1 MTEPRTI
8 PYGSW
13 PSPITSELIVSD
25 TVGIG
30 QVEVDGDDLYWAE
43 ARPAEQGRVVVVRRG
58 PDGATADAVG
68 PRWNVRT
75 RVHEYGGACFAVD
88 RGSLLFTHFADQ
100 RLHLARAG
108 AEPQPLT
115 PEADLRYADLCLDRA
130 RSRVVCVLEDH
141 TRPGVEAANRIAA
154 VPLDGGAP
162 EVLVEGADFVAA
174 PRISPDGRRL
184 CWLSWDHPN
193 MPWDGTDLWVAELDA
208 AGRPGAPVRVAG
220 GSAESVSVPSW
231 SPGGVLHLV
240 SDRTGWWNLYRWRGG
255 DLEPLA
261 PVEME
266 FARPAWLLGWS
277 SYAFLSEDRIVCTA
291 TRRGEWRLYTVDAAG
306 LREVPTPY
314 TEISPW
320 LRAWRG
326 GVLLTGGSP
335 DRAAE
340 LVHLDLESGRREVLR
355 RSSSLELDPGYLSA
369 PEAVEFPTEGGR
381 SAHGLYY
388 PPRNRD
394 AAGPDDE
401 RPPLL
406 VQSHG
411 GPTSAA
417 TTLLRLPIQYWSSR
431 GIAVLDV
438 NYGGST
444 GYGREYRER
453 LYGQWGVVDVDDC
466 CNGARFLVARGD
478 ADPRRLVIDGGSA
491 GGYTTL
497 CALTFRDVFSAGAS
511 HFGIGDLEVFVHDTH
526 KFESRYLDRLIGPL
540 PEAAALY
547 HDRSPINFTDRLS
560 CPVILFQGLEDRIV
574 PPNQAELMFE
584 ALRRKGIPCAYVAF
598 PGEQHGFRI
607 AANIRRSLDGELSF
621 YARVLGFELA
631 DAIEPV
637 PIENLPAEEGR
648 PTPG

>member
-1 MTEPRTI
+1 MTGPPTV

-25 TVGIG
+25 TVGLG
-30 QVEVDGDDLYWAE
+30 QIEVDGDDVYWAE
-43 ARPAEQGRVVVVRRG
+43 ARPAEQGRVAVVRRRPG
-58 PDGATADAVG
+58 GETADVLG
-68 PRWNVRT
+68 PGWNVRT

-88 RGSLLFTHFADQ
+88 RGTLLFTHFADQ

-115 PEADLRYADLCLDRA
+115 PEADLRYADLCLDPSRA
-130 RSRVVCVLEDH
+130 RVLCVLEDH
-141 TRPGVEAANRIAA
+141 TRPGAEAANRIAA

-162 EVLVEGADFVAA
+162 EVLVEGSDFVAA
-174 PRISPDGRRL
+174 PRLSPDGRRL

-193 MPWDGTDLWVAELDA
+193 MPWDGTELWVAELDA
-208 AGRPGAPVRVAG
+208 AGRAGSATRVAG
-220 GSAESVSVPSW
+220 GRTESVTVPAW
-231 SPGGVLHLV
+231 SPAGVLHLV
-240 SDRTGWWNLYRWRGG
+240 SDRTGWWNLYRWSGG
-255 DLEPLA
+255 ELEALA
-261 PVEME
+261 PADME
-266 FARPAWLLGWS
+266 FARPAWLLGWTT
-277 SYAFLSEDRIVCTA
+277 YAFLSEERIVCTA
-291 TRRGEWRLYTVDAAG
+291 TRDGEWRLYTLDATG
-306 LREVPTPY
+306 LREVPVPY

-320 LRAWRG
+320 LRPWRG

-335 DRAAE
+335 SRAAE
-340 LVHLDLESGRREVLR
+340 LVHVDVESGGVEVLR
-355 RSSSLELDPGYLSA
+355 RSSSLDLDPGYLSA
-369 PEAVEFPTEGGR
+369 PRAVEFPTEGGR
-381 SAHGLYY
+381 SAHALHY

-394 AAGPDDE
+394 VAAPEDE

-417 TTLLRLPIQYWSSR
+417 TTLLRLPIQYWTSR

-466 CNGARFLVARGD
+466 GNGARFLVERGD
-478 ADPRRLVIDGGSA
+478 ADPRRLMIDGGSA

-511 HFGIGDLEVFVHDTH
+511 HFGIGDLVVFVGDTH

-547 HDRSPINFTDRLS
+547 HDRSPINFTERLG

-607 AANIRRSLDGELSF
+607 AANIRRSLDGELYF
-621 YARVLGFELA
+621 YSRVLGFDLA
-631 DAIEPV
+631 ERIDPV
-637 PIENLPAEEGR
+637 PIENLPAEG
-648 PTPG
+648 